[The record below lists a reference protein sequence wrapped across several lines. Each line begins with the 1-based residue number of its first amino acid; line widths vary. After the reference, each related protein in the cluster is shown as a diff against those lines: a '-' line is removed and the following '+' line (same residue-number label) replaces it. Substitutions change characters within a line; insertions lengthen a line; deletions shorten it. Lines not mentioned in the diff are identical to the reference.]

1 MMWRNEP
8 DEVVKGVPHGR
19 NSVCKGLEVK
29 KTNFFKCLFFFGGGS
44 LSVSMLVTFLVLK
57 KSLVSAFMELQRGT

>member
-19 NSVCKGLEVK
+19 NSIYKGLEVK
-29 KTNFFKCLFFFGGGS
+29 KTNLFKCLFFGGEGM
-44 LSVSMLVTFLVLK
+44 SVSMLVTFLVLK
-57 KSLVSAFMELQRGT
+57 KSLVSAFMEIQRGT